1 MIIFLGII
9 SLEIVFM
16 SNKYK
21 ENKGFSFLELV
32 VIIVIAIILAALPIP
47 NFKRSEGNDY
57 RRHCAS
63 NVRVII
69 DAVEMYNMD
78 AYNGMSSLDLEILVE
93 KGYLKTRISVPTKEC
108 KYCSLGDLSKKDK
121 GTIYCEYHGDS
132 VGFMIKPG
140 MKFDEY
146 SFERKLFIEEQ
157 ERKKAEEKDKKQ
169 KEIKMQQI
177 ILVLFWLVVVVLI
190 KILFPDRKPKRS

>member
-1 MIIFLGII
+1 
-9 SLEIVFM
+9 M

-121 GTIYCEYHGDS
+121 GTIYCECHGDS
-132 VGFMIKPG
+132 IGVMIKPG
-140 MKFDEY
+140 MKFDDY

-157 ERKKAEEKDKKQ
+157 ERKKAEEEDKKNKEQ
-169 KEIKMQQI
+169 KEVKIQQT
-177 ILVLFWLVVVVLI
+177 ILVLFWLGVVVLI
-190 KILFPDRKPKRS
+190 KKDDRKSKRN

>member
-1 MIIFLGII
+1 
-9 SLEIVFM
+9 M

-21 ENKGFSFLELV
+21 DNKGFSFLELV
-32 VIIVIAIILAALPIP
+32 VIIVIAIILACLPIP
-47 NFKRSEGNDY
+47 NFKRSDGYNY
-57 RRHCAS
+57 SRNCAS

-69 DAVEMYNMD
+69 GAIEMYNMD
-78 AYNGMSSLDLEILVE
+78 AYNGMSSLDLDKLLE
-93 KGYLKTRISVPTKEC
+93 KGYLKTRLTFPTKEC

-140 MKFDEY
+140 MKFDDY
-146 SFERKLFIEEQ
+146 SFERKLYIEEQ